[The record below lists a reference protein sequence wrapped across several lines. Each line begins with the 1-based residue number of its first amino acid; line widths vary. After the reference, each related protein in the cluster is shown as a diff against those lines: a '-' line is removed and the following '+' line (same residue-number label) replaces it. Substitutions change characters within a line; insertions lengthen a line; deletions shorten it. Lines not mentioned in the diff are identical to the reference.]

1 MKIAFDQ
8 QIFNLQAYGGIS
20 RYYAKLSEELLALNE
35 DVKIFAGLYINNY
48 LPDVPAQLVK
58 GIKVNKYPSRLV
70 KIIEKSNKLWVD
82 RSIQSWQ
89 PNILHET
96 YYTNKYSK
104 SNGLIRFTTVY
115 DMIHELYSNSY
126 SKDDPISN
134 LKKST
139 FQRADHIISI
149 SHSTK
154 KDLVEL
160 FQIDPDKISVVHL
173 AADLFAA
180 SDDNITSPPSKPFL
194 LYVGQRSGYKNF
206 EGFLKAVAASSSLQS
221 DFDIVAF
228 GSSGFTAEEVSL
240 IQSLGFKDNQVR
252 HRKGADEVLVELYR
266 TATAFVYPSL
276 YEGFGLP
283 PLEAMGYKCPIIS
296 SNTSS
301 MPEVIEDAGEF
312 FNPHEV
318 DSITHAIENTVYAP
332 SRIAELQTK
341 GTARLAHFSWQ
352 KCAAET
358 LEIYKGK
365 FNSK

>member
-8 QIFNLQAYGGIS
+8 QIFNLQTYGGIS
-20 RYYAKLSEELLALNE
+20 RYYAKLSEELLSL
-35 DVKIFAGLYINNY
+35 DQDPKIFAGVHINNY
-48 LPDVPAQLVK
+48 LPDVPAHLVK
-58 GIKVNKYPSRLV
+58 GIKVNKYPSRFIKL
-70 KIIEKSNKLWVD
+70 IEKANKLWVD

-96 YYTNKYSK
+96 YYTNKNSK
-104 SNGLIRFTTVY
+104 SKGLIRFTTVY

-126 SKDDPISN
+126 SKDDPISK

-173 AADLFAA
+173 AADLFAQ
-180 SDDNITSPPSKPFL
+180 SDDVVVSPPNRPFL

-206 EGFLKAVAASSSLQS
+206 EGFLKGVAASSSLQNE
-221 DFDIVAF
+221 FDVVSF
-228 GSSGFTAEEVSL
+228 GSSAFSPEEMSL
-240 IQSLGFKDNQVR
+240 IRSLGFKENQVR
-252 HRKGADEVLVELYR
+252 HRKGGDEVLVELYK

-301 MPEVIEDAGEF
+301 MPEVIEEAGEF
-312 FNPHEV
+312 FNPHDIE
-318 DSITHAIENTVYAP
+318 SITHAIENTVLSP
-332 SRIAELQTK
+332 SRISELQTK
-341 GTARLAHFSWQ
+341 GTARLAHFSWR
-352 KCAAET
+352 KCASET
-358 LEIYKGK
+358 LEIYKEK
-365 FNSK
+365 LNSK